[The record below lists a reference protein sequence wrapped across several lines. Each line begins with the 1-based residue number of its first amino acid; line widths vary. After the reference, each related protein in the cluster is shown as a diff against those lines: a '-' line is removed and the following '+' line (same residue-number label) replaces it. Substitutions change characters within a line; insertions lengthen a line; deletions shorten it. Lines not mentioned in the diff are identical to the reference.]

1 MEVFLLPSDIIKLI
15 KLYLPNIVLVFL
27 NKTYYLSLHYIIKD
41 ILLPYHQS
49 QYVRKTIRQDH
60 EFVFKQIIHERFA
73 DWFLLK
79 NYQSDN
85 TIYASYL
92 YFIKAY
98 CLQHDAP
105 KCWKTLNDFLKKL
118 GLCQNQ
124 HKKNTTRNVKWK
136 P

>member
-1 MEVFLLPSDIIKLI
+1 M
-15 KLYLPNIVLVFL
+15 
-27 NKTYYLSLHYIIKD
+27 
-41 ILLPYHQS
+41 
-49 QYVRKTIRQDH
+49 
-60 EFVFKQIIHERFA
+60 
-73 DWFLLK
+73 
-79 NYQSDN
+79 
-85 TIYASYL
+85 YASYL

>member
-1 MEVFLLPSDIIKLI
+1 MDVSVLPHDIIKLI
-15 KLYLPNIVLVFL
+15 KLYLPNRVLLFL
-27 NKTYYLSLHYIIKD
+27 NKTYYLSFHYIIKE
-41 ILLPYHQS
+41 ILLPYQQS
-49 QYVRKTIRQDH
+49 HYVCKTIRQDH
-60 EFVFKQIIHERFA
+60 DFVFKQIIHERFA

-79 NYQSDN
+79 NYQSGT

-98 CLQHDAP
+98 CLQYEAP

>member
-1 MEVFLLPSDIIKLI
+1 MDVSVLPCDIIQLI
-15 KLYLPNIVLVFL
+15 KLYLPYRILLFL
-27 NKTYYLSLHYIIKD
+27 NKTYYLSFHYMVKD

-49 QYVRKTIRQDH
+49 QYIRKTIRQDH

-79 NYQSDN
+79 NYQSGM
-85 TIYASYL
+85 TIYTSYL

-98 CLQHDAP
+98 CLESDAP
-105 KCWKTLNDFLKKL
+105 KCWNTLNDFLKKL

>member
-1 MEVFLLPSDIIKLI
+1 MNVSVLPCEIVKIVTE
-15 KLYLPNIVLVFL
+15 YLPNCVLVFL
-27 NKTYYLSLHYIIKD
+27 NKTHYFSLHYIIKEL
-41 ILLPYHQS
+41 LLPYNQFK
-49 QYVRKTIRQDH
+49 YVCKTIRQDH
-60 EFVFKQIIHERFA
+60 EFVFGQIIHERFV

-85 TIYASYL
+85 IVYVNYI

-98 CLQHDAP
+98 CLQHESL
-105 KCWKTLNDFLKKL
+105 KCWKTLDNFLKRL